1 MQYQERKYESRR
13 YNYRLG
19 VLPKKEILEE
29 RIGQR
34 ETIKQEKR
42 EKVEIREEKNVLGA
56 FSFNLHRRRW

>member
-42 EKVEIREEKNVLGA
+42 EKV
-56 FSFNLHRRRW
+56 